1 MTEKEIPDAD
11 TDSGTPAP
19 ADRDTGTGA
28 ATPKGADTPTGSDAP
43 AGADAGAD
51 APAGADTA
59 DVGTDAPADDG
70 APTDVAVAADAAADT
85 GTDAPADVDAPADA
99 HAHAGAGAEAG
110 TGATSP
116 GGLVDLTVV
125 VPAYNE
131 ERRLRPT
138 LDAIRDH
145 LRADPGRWGE
155 WELIVVDDGST
166 DRTAEVAAEAA
177 ADEPRIHVVRSDR
190 NHGKGHALRQ
200 GVLASYGRRVLVTD
214 ADLATPIDELDR
226 LDQQLTADGGGG
238 AAIGSRAHPDAR
250 IEVRQLAVREWLGRL
265 GNRLIQLVA
274 VDGISDTQCGFKLF
288 DGERAR
294 AAFAESRLDGWG
306 IDVEIL
312 RFFRRSGRP
321 VTEVPVRWSHQPGS
335 KVRPLDYG
343 RVLLE
348 LARLR
353 STRGPADRVRDWAGR
368 HRTGLAVA
376 GLYVLASFFLYKG
389 LWADLDRAYL
399 ADAGSDQ
406 NQWEW
411 FFAVTA
417 DNVTHL
423 RNPLFTTVQNFPD
436 GVNLMANTVML
447 GLSVPLAPVTLA
459 LGPAV
464 TWALVLTL
472 GLAATAGAW
481 YWLFVRRLTAHRW
494 AAALGAAL
502 AAFAPPMISHAN
514 AHPNF
519 LVLFMIPVIIDR
531 ALKLCAPAPDAG
543 QGRRGTVRDG
553 VLLGLFATYQIFLG
567 EEALLLAV
575 MGMLLFALSYAVLRR
590 DVARAVFGPLL
601 RGSGVALLV
610 CLPLLAFPLYWQFL
624 GPQSYHSVLHGD
636 NAGNSPLAFLEFSG
650 RALFGDEAT
659 ADALAMNRT
668 EQNAF
673 YGWPLISLTLGIVVW
688 LWRLAVVRALAVTA
702 VGAALLSLG
711 PRIPVPYTDIVVP
724 GPWWLLRDQ
733 PLFESVIESRVA
745 MVCAPAL
752 GALVA
757 LAVAHLADARD
768 ARDVAGAL
776 DGRVARQLRV
786 QRAVGL
792 AVVAAAL
799 IPIVPTPLPVRERP
813 DVPRFFTEKMY
824 RPYVAEGESVVP
836 VPLPDPGNAEALHW
850 LSATGLG
857 FSVPGGYFNGPWGE
871 DRMGI
876 YGAPARYTSNM
887 LREVRYS
894 GRAAV
899 IDDKWRAQARFDLDF
914 WKGGVVVLAPQPNDA
929 ALYETLEQLFER
941 PGKRIGGVW
950 IWDLPPRG

>member
-1 MTEKEIPDAD
+1 MTEKNIPDAD
-11 TDSGTPAP
+11 TDSGTPK
-19 ADRDTGTGA
+19 GA
-28 ATPKGADTPTGSDAP
+28 ATPTDT
-43 AGADAGAD
+43 GAD
-51 APAGADTA
+51 APAGAA
-59 DVGTDAPADDG
+59 APADAD
-70 APTDVAVAADAAADT
+70 TDTDT
-85 GTDAPADVDAPADA
+85 GTDAEAPADTDTDTDTDA
-99 HAHAGAGAEAG
+99 DADTG
-110 TGATSP
+110 TSAPSI

-145 LRADPGRWGE
+145 LRADPDRWGE

-166 DRTAEVAAEAA
+166 DRTAEVAVEAA
-177 ADEPRIHVVRSDR
+177 ADEPRIHVIRSDG

-294 AAFAESRLDGWG
+294 DAFADSRLDGWG

-312 RFFRRSGRP
+312 RFFRRSGWP

-353 STRGPADRVRDWAGR
+353 GARGPADRVRDWARR
-368 HRTGLAVA
+368 HRTDLAVA

-531 ALKLCAPAPDAG
+531 ALKLCEPALAPSPAPAPAAG
-543 QGRRGTVRDG
+543 PGRRRTVRDG

-575 MGMLLFALSYAVLRR
+575 MGVLLFALSYAVLRR
-590 DVARAVFGPLL
+590 DVARAALGPLL
-601 RGSGVALLV
+601 RGTGVALLV

-757 LAVAHLADARD
+757 LAVTHLADARD
-768 ARDVAGAL
+768 AREARAMAAGAL
-776 DGRVARQLRV
+776 DEHAARQLRV

-871 DRMGI
+871 NRMGI

-950 IWDLPPRG
+950 IWDLPPRS